1 LESRLQ
7 GGPREPR
14 LGPGIEKSPTDHRF
28 AFGLTTVIVAGM
40 SNFNGKALLAQSAT
54 PFFLLFLAAC
64 RASAQETNESIQS
77 MRGFYGNYGMSR
89 EASGTAWQPEAT
101 PMEGLHLMAH
111 DWMFMFHGFAFGV
124 YDYQGGGR
132 GDRKFFSPNMAMGMA
147 QHAMGEGTFGIRAM
161 LSLEPAT
168 IGQSGYPELL
178 QTGETANGVTPLLD
192 RQHPHD
198 LFMELAA
205 TYDWVLND
213 KQSAFIYFGYPGEPA
228 LGPATFMHRFS
239 GVELP
244 EAPITHH
251 WLDST
256 HVTFGVATLGY
267 VWDRVKI
274 DGSVFTGREPDEQRW
289 NFDEARFDSYS
300 ARLTFNPTRA
310 WSMQA
315 SYGNIHS
322 PEQLS
327 PGINTERITAS
338 VSYHYAWSDHNNHWQ
353 TTFAWGRN
361 IEHPGGA
368 LDGFLLESGLN
379 FHETHT
385 FFGRAE
391 RVSKRELFPVDDV
404 RSGEAIPVNKCSLG
418 YIYDFP
424 RWKHL
429 KVGLGGLGTVYA
441 LPSALDKAYGQTP
454 LSFMVFA
461 RVKL

>member
-1 LESRLQ
+1 MFIDLETILSV
-7 GGPREPR
+7 
-14 LGPGIEKSPTDHRF
+14 
-28 AFGLTTVIVAGM
+28 AFLSVRDILRGM
-40 SNFNGKALLAQSAT
+40 SMFKREAICARIWLVCAVIICTVEIAEGQGEDQHAMA
-54 PFFLLFLAAC
+54 
-64 RASAQETNESIQS
+64 
-77 MRGFYGNYGMSR
+77 GFYGSYAMSR

-101 PMEGLHLMAH
+101 PMEGLHYMLD

-124 YDYQGGGR
+124 YDYQGGHR
-132 GDRKFFSPNMAMGMA
+132 GDRKFFSPNMLMGMA
-147 QHAMGEGTFGIRAM
+147 EHPLGPGTFGFRAM

-168 IGQSGYPELL
+168 IGRTGYPELL
-178 QTGETANGVTPLLD
+178 QTGETANGVTPLVD

-205 TYDWVLND
+205 TYDFVINER
-213 KQSAFIYFGYPGEPA
+213 QSAFVYFGYPGEPA
-228 LGPATFMHRFS
+228 LGPATFMHRYS

-267 VWDRVKI
+267 VWDKFKI
-274 DGSVFTGREPDEQRW
+274 DGSVFTGREPDEKRW
-289 NFDEARFDSYS
+289 NFDRPRFDSYS
-300 ARLTFNPTRA
+300 GRLTFNPDRA
-310 WSMQA
+310 WSMQV

-322 PEQLS
+322 PEQLA
-327 PGINTERITAS
+327 PGINTERVTAS
-338 VSYHYAWSDHNNHWQ
+338 VSYHVAWNNHNNNWQ

-368 LDGFLLESGLN
+368 LDGFLLESVLN

-385 FFGRAE
+385 IFGRAE
-391 RVSKRELFPVDDV
+391 RVSKRELFPVDDP
-404 RSGEAIPVNKCSLG
+404 RSEESFTVNKFSLG

-424 RWKHL
+424 RWMHL
-429 KVGLGGLGTVYA
+429 MFGRGGLGTVYA
-441 LPSALDKAYGQTP
+441 LPGALEAAYGDMP
-454 LSFMVFA
+454 LSFMLFA